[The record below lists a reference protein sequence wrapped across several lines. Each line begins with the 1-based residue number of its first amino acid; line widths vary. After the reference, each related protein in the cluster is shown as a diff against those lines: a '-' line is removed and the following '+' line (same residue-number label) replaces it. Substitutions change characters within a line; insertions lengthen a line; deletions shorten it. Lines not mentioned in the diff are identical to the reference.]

1 MSSAGRHYRA
11 ARASAAAASSQ
22 KPARAPVV
30 RGHTPSR
37 RAPPPP
43 AFRSARAQPS
53 AAYRASASRFV
64 FGPLHFAAALALLTV
79 EHRQRC
85 ACCRADHCRPGPQG
99 WRQGMVALNRSGGAS
114 RDSGEA
120 AATGPSRQCT
130 CPIAGHSARPL
141 QTYRAAGWSARFAGA
156 GCSAH
161 LPRRWRGWA
170 AGPWGGA
177 ASVGRLAA
185 PAIRVT
191 EPRLRAAQWPRHRR
205 RAGCDHLGGCGPLP
219 HRRGGIS
226 LKEAGTSLFPAARI
240 GAFYRVRERERGC
253 GVPGCG
259 TSPSCPEPELGTHV
273 GGCRDTKQVAE
284 D

>member
-43 AFRSARAQPS
+43 ACRSARAQPS
-53 AAYRASASRFV
+53 AAYRASASRCV
-64 FGPLHFAAALALLTV
+64 FRPLHFAAALALHTFEL
-79 EHRQRC
+79 RQRC
-85 ACCRADHCRPGPQG
+85 ARCRADHCRPGPQG
-99 WRQGMVALNRSGGAS
+99 WRQGMVALSCSRGAS

-170 AGPWGGA
+170 AGRWGGA
-177 ASVGRLAA
+177 ASVGRLLH
-185 PAIRVT
+185 
-191 EPRLRAAQWPRHRR
+191 LR
-205 RAGCDHLGGCGPLP
+205 
-219 HRRGGIS
+219 S
-226 LKEAGTSLFPAARI
+226 E
-240 GAFYRVRERERGC
+240 
-253 GVPGCG
+253 
-259 TSPSCPEPELGTHV
+259 SPSRVCGRHSGPGIDAGLGAIIWEDAVPCPTGAVVSPLKKPEPHCSRPRGSGRST
-273 GGCRDTKQVAE
+273 G
-284 D
+284 